1 MLGGGGGDKETE
13 RESEREIIHI
23 NSLNSVRVWFC
34 TGATKEQEN
43 TSERERKIG
52 RERESIKRRGSRC

>member
-34 TGATKEQEN
+34 TDAAKDQEN
-43 TSERERKIG
+43 TS
-52 RERESIKRRGSRC
+52 